1 MDDRGEV
8 EQLRATTAL
17 ALARLDGALAEVTA
31 LRALLED
38 TQQRL
43 AASRRELLD
52 EREANRSRWER
63 LRTRASADARKAS
76 ELIRADP
83 TAGLGRISRSA
94 ARRLKP

>member
-17 ALARLDGALAEVTA
+17 ALGRLEGALAEAVA

-38 TQQRL
+38 AQQRL
-43 AASRRELLD
+43 AAARCELLD

-76 ELIRADP
+76 ELIRDKPAE
-83 TAGLGRISRSA
+83 GVGRIARSA
-94 ARRLKP
+94 ARRLKR